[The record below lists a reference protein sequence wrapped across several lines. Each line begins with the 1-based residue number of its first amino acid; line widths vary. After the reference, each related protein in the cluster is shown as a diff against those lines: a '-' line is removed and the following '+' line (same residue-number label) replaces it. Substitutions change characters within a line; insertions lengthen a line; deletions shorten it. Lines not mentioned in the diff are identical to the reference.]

1 MMSSSGQK
9 LQQHSGV
16 ALIQVLL
23 LSLIMSVL
31 FVSIIASVK
40 SDLSDATKIQ
50 QRSEALVAM
59 HSMESETLFAL
70 LTHDRVVNEQ
80 SVLEL
85 PKHWNFW
92 GDPLTSDAGKI
103 HLYDTAG
110 LFSLYSDAQMRFL
123 LSQYLQDP
131 DEVSQIAMRIS
142 ALAKPRA
149 LIPEDMTPFIA
160 VNPAPQIRYANLQLI
175 DELRFVPGISQQT
188 FAAIRPLI
196 TTYPLKSVNPAV
208 MPAALM
214 AMYVPEPTLSL
225 ILAQRAQG
233 QLSSANFMSLSGLQF
248 EDGFNAVP
256 SNVLQIR
263 FTATAIGVKLER
275 DFVVILT
282 PHETTPFSFWE
293 YNKYSHAN

>member
-1 MMSSSGQK
+1 
-9 LQQHSGV
+9 
-16 ALIQVLL
+16 
-23 LSLIMSVL
+23 
-31 FVSIIASVK
+31 
-40 SDLSDATKIQ
+40 
-50 QRSEALVAM
+50 
-59 HSMESETLFAL
+59 
-70 LTHDRVVNEQ
+70 
-80 SVLEL
+80 
-85 PKHWNFW
+85 
-92 GDPLTSDAGKI
+92 
-103 HLYDTAG
+103 
-110 LFSLYSDAQMRFL
+110 
-123 LSQYLQDP
+123 
-131 DEVSQIAMRIS
+131 
-142 ALAKPRA
+142 
-149 LIPEDMTPFIA
+149 
-160 VNPAPQIRYANLQLI
+160 
-175 DELRFVPGISQQT
+175 
-188 FAAIRPLI
+188 
-196 TTYPLKSVNPAV
+196 